1 MFAVEA
7 VPAGTEV
14 MVAIQAA
21 ALPRGRYRAAFCRCC
36 LTLLDKAA
44 LIKCQRCED
53 RFCGKECV
61 ISAAGEGTH
70 ETTCSF
76 VEGLGD
82 DPLDGTGAGRDSAA
96 ATERE
101 LLRLTMEYLAKR
113 WGGLSDEEEW
123 AEIEDLGLG
132 AGVAEDNDDD
142 DDGPGVD
149 GGILDVAAI
158 REAQARLNSKGHEV
172 SAREIRRV
180 HRR

>member
-14 MVAIQAA
+14 MVAKQAA

-82 DPLDGTGAGRDSAA
+82 DCLNSVGAGRDSAA

-101 LLRLTMEYLAKR
+101 ILRLTMECLAR
-113 WGGLSDEEEW
+113 RRAGLSDEEEW
-123 AEIEDLGLG
+123 AEIEDLDVG
-132 AGVAEDNDDD
+132 AGVTD
-142 DDGPGVD
+142 DDGDDPAAD
-149 GGILDVAAI
+149 GWMLDVAAI
-158 REAQARLNSKGHEV
+158 REAQARLNMKGHEV
-172 SAREIRRV
+172 SAREIQRV